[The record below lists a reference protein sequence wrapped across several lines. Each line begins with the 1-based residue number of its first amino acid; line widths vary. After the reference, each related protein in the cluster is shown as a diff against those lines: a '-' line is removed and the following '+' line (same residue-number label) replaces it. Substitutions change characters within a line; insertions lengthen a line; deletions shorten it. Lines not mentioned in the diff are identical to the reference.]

1 MYHAKHPE
9 GQRKSSKEGHFL
21 GFEGNFLFHEKK
33 IILPKKKLYFF
44 S

>member
-9 GQRKSSKEGHFL
+9 GQRKSAGSFL

-33 IILPKKKLYFF
+33 KRFLPKKKMYFF